1 MKDKLKPFSY
11 PMFLIIC
18 ILLCFGL
25 ITLASA
31 SSYSAL
37 DDYSDSLYY
46 LKRQLIFA
54 AIGIVVMIVV
64 SRIDYNI
71 YKKVAYFG
79 YIGALLLMAAVF
91 IPGVG
96 VNVNGAR
103 RWINLGFTTM
113 QPSEIMKVIL
123 VIASSTCIVNNYK
136 KNKGDFIKTYGPIA
150 LMLVLVIA
158 VMYFQNHLSG
168 TLVMIVGVV
177 AVVWSG
183 GIKITPKIIAIILIA
198 VLILLGWMLSSEFRR
213 ERIMSFFNG
222 DEDIQGSNWQAT
234 QSKYA
239 IGTGGVFGL
248 GLGQSR
254 QKYLWLP
261 EAQNDFIFSILAE
274 ELGLIGATIVVGLFA
289 AFIIIGF
296 SIAIR
301 CKDLFGSLI
310 ASGIITVFAFQIIVN
325 ICVVTCIIP
334 VTGMPLP
341 FFSYGGTALLINLAS
356 MGILLNVSRNCE

>member
-1 MKDKLKPFSY
+1 MKEKLKPFSY

-18 ILLCFGL
+18 ILMCFGL

-37 DDYSDSLYY
+37 HDWSDSLYY

-54 AIGIVVMIVV
+54 AAGIAIMLFV

-71 YKKVAYFG
+71 YKKFAYLG
-79 YIGALLLMAAVF
+79 YSAGILLMLAVF
-91 IPGVG
+91 VPGIG
-96 VNVNGAR
+96 VSVNGAR

-113 QPSEIMKVIL
+113 QPSEVMKIL
-123 VIASSTCIVNNYK
+123 IVIASSACIVNNYK
-136 KNKGDFIKTYGPIA
+136 KNAKSNLIRLYGPIV
-150 LMLVLVIA
+150 LMLILVMGI
-158 VMYFQNHLSG
+158 MYMQNHLSG
-168 TLVMIVGVV
+168 TLVMMI
-177 AVVWSG
+177 AVVSVIWSS
-183 GIKITPKIIAIILIA
+183 GIVKLRTLIAIGLIA
-198 VLILLGWMLSSEFRR
+198 ALVLGVWMFSSEFRR
-213 ERIMSFFNG
+213 NRILSALNG
-222 DEDIQGSNWQAT
+222 DEDIQGTNWQAT

-274 ELGLIGATIVVGLFA
+274 ELGFLGSTVVVSLFA
-289 AFIIIGF
+289 AFIVIGF
-296 SIAIR
+296 SIAIK
-301 CKDLFGSLI
+301 CKDFFGMLV
-310 ASGIITVFAFQIIVN
+310 ATGIMSVFAFQIVVN

-356 MGILLNVSRNCE
+356 MGILLNISRGN